1 MSHPYNIILIS
12 LAIFLIVQGVT
23 YAYQIAKT
31 PVAHGHTYTSVMTGS
46 LMIASGATFALYII
60 LDWAGEIE
68 DLWPALFVP
77 GGVLLLVGS
86 AMAISQA
93 FKHKNEVDKKNE
105 IEETGAFDKE

>member
-12 LAIFLIVQGVT
+12 LAVFLIVQGVT

-46 LMIASGATFALYII
+46 LMIASGVTFALYII
-60 LDWAGEIE
+60 LDWANEIE
-68 DLWPALFVP
+68 QLWPALAVP
-77 GGVLLLVGS
+77 TVVLILVGG

-93 FKHKNEVDKKNE
+93 LKHKNEVGKKNE
-105 IEETGAFDKE
+105 IEETGEFDRE